1 MGYLLLLMV
10 ASLLAG
16 CASANNVEQ
25 RPFFQHEYDLESHG
39 RKTWLDHLVEFDP
52 GGFKV
57 DVKPEY
63 NRHPP
68 ARIAVLPF
76 TDDGSANFVVDK
88 IPLTYRS
95 QKQRYNWSWTDA
107 QRLRRA
113 MQGYLSQREFLLANL
128 YGVDAVIQDR
138 GIGNMAELQKVSPR
152 DLGDWLDVDAVMY
165 GKVVHYEAYYLG
177 LVAAWEVGISVRLVS
192 THTGD
197 TLIDASGSRW
207 AVNVLPA
214 LTVQDIAINSAENIL
229 QLRDINLARAEEEA
243 CREVVKRVPQS
254 DQLITEMASH
264 AREHE
269 IRVEVRRQMLRSYDP
284 DTVAEPSQ
292 SYPVVLDPAGG
303 TSSNTGVRNEK

>member
-1 MGYLLLLMV
+1 MV

-16 CASANNVEQ
+16 CASANHYEQ

-52 GGFKV
+52 GGFDV
-57 DVKPEY
+57 DVKPEFV
-63 NRHPP
+63 RDPP

-76 TDDGSANFVVDK
+76 TDEGSANFVVDK

-95 QKQRYNWSWTDA
+95 RKQRFNWSWTDA

-138 GIGNMAELQKVSPR
+138 GIENMRQLQKVPAR

-165 GKVVHYEAYYLG
+165 GTVEHYEAYYLG
-177 LVAAWEVGISVRLVS
+177 LVAAWQVGIKVTLVS
-192 THTGD
+192 THNGA
-197 TLIDASGSRW
+197 TLIDATGSRW

-243 CREVVKRVPQS
+243 CREVVKRIPPS
-254 DQLITEMASH
+254 DQLITEMAEH

-269 IRVEVRRQMLRSYDP
+269 IRVEARREGLESNQAPPGQSP
-284 DTVAEPSQ
+284 EP
-292 SYPVVLDPAGG
+292 YPVILDPIGDPPD
-303 TSSNTGVRNEK
+303 RR